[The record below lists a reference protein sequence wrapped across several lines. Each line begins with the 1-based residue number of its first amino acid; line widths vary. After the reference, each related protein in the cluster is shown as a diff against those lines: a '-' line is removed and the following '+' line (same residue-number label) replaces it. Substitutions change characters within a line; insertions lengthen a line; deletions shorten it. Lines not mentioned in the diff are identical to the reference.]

1 MVNRTIPPV
10 LVRVVPAA
18 HSLGGG
24 GGEPGG
30 GGGGRILSP
39 LRERERE
46 RERERGFVV
55 VFLRLFPFL
64 SLSFL
69 FFFLL
74 TTFLLFKN
82 SSFLLH
88 SRKTNTNERTNE
100 RTKVLEGTLIKLSLQ
115 IVRRRRAHATTAE
128 SVRGGVFV
136 RVSRRVGRAQ
146 LLRAGFK
153 HSEYDDDDGFYHQ
166 RRRRRRRKRRRRKRK
181 VKKTTRLSRRQKR
194 KSGEV

>member
-46 RERERGFVV
+46 RERGFVV

-74 TTFLLFKN
+74 TTFLLFNK

>member
-18 HSLGGG
+18 HSGG
-24 GGEPGG
+24 GGEPGGGGG

-39 LRERERE
+39 LRK
-46 RERERGFVV
+46 RERERGFV

-64 SLSFL
+64 FFSFL
-69 FFFLL
+69 FFFL

-100 RTKVLEGTLIKLSLQ
+100 RTKVLEGTLIKLSQ

-128 SVRGGVFV
+128 SVRGGVFL

-153 HSEYDDDDGFYHQ
+153 HPEYEDDEDDDGFYHQ
-166 RRRRRRRKRRRRKRK
+166 RRRRRRRRKRK

>member
-46 RERERGFVV
+46 RERGFVV

-74 TTFLLFKN
+74 TTFLLFNK

-100 RTKVLEGTLIKLSLQ
+100 RTNEGVGRNFNKTLF
-115 IVRRRRAHATTAE
+115 ANCATTT
-128 SVRGGVFV
+128 
-136 RVSRRVGRAQ
+136 RACHH
-146 LLRAGFK
+146 R
-153 HSEYDDDDGFYHQ
+153 
-166 RRRRRRRKRRRRKRK
+166 
-181 VKKTTRLSRRQKR
+181 
-194 KSGEV
+194 

>member
-1 MVNRTIPPV
+1 MVAFSRRCV
-10 LVRVVPAA
+10 
-18 HSLGGG
+18 
-24 GGEPGG
+24 
-30 GGGGRILSP
+30 
-39 LRERERE
+39 RE

-74 TTFLLFKN
+74 TTFLLFKK

-100 RTKVLEGTLIKLSLQ
+100 RTKVLEGTLIKLSSQ

-166 RRRRRRRKRRRRKRK
+166 RRRRRRKRRRRKRK